1 MASIEDDDLMA
12 AEIERRR
19 EPRGMFPGLTL
30 SFAGK
35 TFPVDE
41 ASRRG
46 LFLSVEKPEAIP
58 LGSVHDATL
67 AYEGEQVALRVEVVR
82 KEIDPRCGVAVLVV
96 HTTPEAAA
104 GLKRLLE
111 VSEVPRE

>member
-1 MASIEDDDLMA
+1 
-12 AEIERRR
+12 
-19 EPRGMFPGLTL
+19 MFPGLTV

-35 TFPVDE
+35 SFQVDE

-46 LFLSVEKPEAIP
+46 LFLSVEKPESIA
-58 LGSVHDATL
+58 LGSVHDAIL
-67 AYEGEQVALRVEVVR
+67 AYEGEKVPLRVEVVR
-82 KEIDPRCGVAVLVV
+82 KEIEPRCGIAVLVV
-96 HTTPEAAA
+96 HTTTEAAA